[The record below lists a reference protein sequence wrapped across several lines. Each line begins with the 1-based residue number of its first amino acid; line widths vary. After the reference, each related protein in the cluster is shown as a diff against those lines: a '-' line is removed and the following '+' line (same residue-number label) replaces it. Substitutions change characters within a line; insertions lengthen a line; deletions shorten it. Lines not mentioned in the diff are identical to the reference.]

1 MRGWGAAA
9 VFFLSFGLYLWTMP
23 PTLAPYR
30 DAGEMSSS
38 SATLGVSHP
47 PSYPVYI
54 VLGRLFSSLGLG
66 THAYRL
72 NLLSALAGAGALA
85 VLWLVLLRL
94 GPFPAASACL
104 LLATNPTFWGVCL
117 VQEMYTLTLLFAMV
131 MLWMS
136 QELAERFRLRLWL
149 AACLCF
155 GLFLGNRTDLLL
167 WAPGLL
173 ALGRPGWRRL
183 PLAAGF
189 GLLGLAIYLYLPF
202 RSSAGP
208 WLDWNHP
215 STLYNFVGSLTRRGY
230 GGTLDL
236 LSKSY
241 APGSMFL
248 PNLKVYAGHLW
259 AAFGPL
265 GLALTLLGLWRA
277 WGERR
282 RFWAYS
288 LLYVLS
294 GPVFLYLAN
303 MPPNPHAL
311 AIVEP
316 HYLLSDVVLALWA
329 AEGVSALP
337 TPAVAALAL
346 AIQPWFFGR
355 WAQMDRRWN
364 LLAYDY
370 VHNVMRSAPR
380 GSLVI
385 AKKDVQIFSLWHYH
399 RVENLRPDVRV
410 VGQGIAHSPWY
421 QNSAARWEKSGGI
434 PLNPGPLQ
442 ELKDFQEFLSR
453 NAEPAFATTDV
464 DLPPGLPLGPPRG
477 LLAGL
482 STSTALSAL
491 PWEFL
496 VRRGDYRYDERP
508 DFFTSDLVDAYA
520 LSRQRLGA
528 ALLDKGADAEASF
541 HLLAGWAMKR
551 LLPDAP
557 AYLAFLAYRSNDLSA
572 AAARYDEAAALYD
585 GLIALTERYHSLPE
599 LKQGVR
605 SSAMDVLVNQ
615 GVALE
620 KAGRRDD
627 AEAAYRRAMA
637 VNPRAAKPHYNL
649 AVLYWNR
656 DWRKATDELRA
667 ALAIEPGYAD
677 ALKYLPKAE
686 AALKASGHR

>member
-1 MRGWGAAA
+1 MKAVSKITSASAAA
-9 VFFLSFGLYLWTMP
+9 LC
-23 PTLAPYR
+23 LA
-30 DAGEMSSS
+30 
-38 SATLGVSHP
+38 
-47 PSYPVYI
+47 
-54 VLGRLFSSLGLG
+54 
-66 THAYRL
+66 
-72 NLLSALAGAGALA
+72 LLLRALAGAWGLSAAA
-85 VLWLVLLRL
+85 VAVVLL
-94 GPFPAASACL
+94 G
-104 LLATNPTFWGVCL
+104 TNSTFWSTAL
-117 VQEMYTLTLLFAMV
+117 VQEMYSLHLLLACV
-131 MLWMS
+131 LWS
-136 QELAERFRLRLWL
+136 LALELRREFRLRLWY
-149 AACLCF
+149 AAAFLY

-173 ALGRPGWRRL
+173 ILSLPLSLREASGRERLAFAARTAGFLALGL
-183 PLAAGF
+183 S
-189 GLLGLAIYLYLPF
+189 IYLYLPL
-202 RSSAGP
+202 RSLRGP

-215 STLYNFVGSLTRRGY
+215 AQWNNLLGSLTRRGY

-491 PWEFL
+491 PWEFI